1 MQRIGIL
8 ALLVVASAL
17 CAAEPSRTI
26 LVAPFEN
33 QSTAK
38 CLVTYRVATNA
49 NPNEPQR
56 TFQVDRYSEAPRAI
70 LENALVRIPKITVI
84 ERQRVDAM
92 MLENDFGAF
101 SGLVDGNAA
110 TRLGRML
117 GASVIVMGTVL
128 RVDATTREFNGY
140 GVATRNT
147 AVNASIRVRAV
158 DIATGAIVASEV
170 VDGQKVYTA
179 SQFGG
184 VTDSDVAI
192 AVLEVAL
199 AKITANER
207 FLSSLA
213 GGGGAGQTASIAIT
227 PRPEGCD
234 CLVDGIFR
242 GNTPITLELPTGKPA
257 TIRLERAGYVAWERA
272 VVPGQVPTV
281 SPELARQP

>member
-1 MQRIGIL
+1 MQRIGIF

-128 RVDATTREFNGY
+128 RVDATTREFTGY

-184 VTDSDVAI
+184 VTDSDVAF

-281 SPELARQP
+281 SPELARQQ